1 LRQDSDL
8 ACDLVA
14 ANSQLDV
21 YRDEPASSA
30 VTPKRLN

>member
-8 ACDLVA
+8 ARDLVT

-21 YRDEPASSA
+21 YRDEPVSSA
-30 VTPKRLN
+30 ATPKRLN